1 MITSSPQWAGVGSA
15 ARGAAVL
22 RPAHR
27 EPPPPPR
34 HQPRCHQGHPQP
46 DGLSTGRVDLMA
58 YTVNAKRWE
67 HGWEL
72 HIDGIGVTQSRLLS
86 DAEAMVRDYLAADE
100 ISDAETAEVTIH
112 PDLGGLADLIHAVRA
127 QTEGAQIAQ
136 QEAAR
141 AARNLVAQLRQ
152 AGLSVADTATVLGVT
167 KGRVSQLVS
176 H

>member
-1 MITSSPQWAGVGSA
+1 
-15 ARGAAVL
+15 
-22 RPAHR
+22 
-27 EPPPPPR
+27 
-34 HQPRCHQGHPQP
+34 
-46 DGLSTGRVDLMA
+46 MA
-58 YTVNAKRWE
+58 YTVSAKRWE

-72 HIDGIGVTQSRLLS
+72 NVDGIGVTQSRLLS

-100 ISDAETAEVTIH
+100 NSDAETAEVTIH
-112 PDLGGLADLIHAVRA
+112 PDLGDLEDLIHTVRA

-136 QEAAR
+136 QEAAK
-141 AARNLVAQLRQ
+141 AARDLVSQLRR

>member
-1 MITSSPQWAGVGSA
+1 M
-15 ARGAAVL
+15 
-22 RPAHR
+22 
-27 EPPPPPR
+27 
-34 HQPRCHQGHPQP
+34 
-46 DGLSTGRVDLMA
+46 DLMA
-58 YTVNAKRWE
+58 YHVIAKRWE

-86 DAEAMVRDYLAADE
+86 DAEAMVRDYLAADD

-112 PDLGGLADLIHAVRA
+112 PELGGLEDLILAVRA

-141 AARNLVAQLRQ
+141 AARDLVARLRQ
-152 AGLSVADTATVLGVT
+152 AGLSVADTAAVLGVT
-167 KGRVSQLVS
+167 KGRVSQLIS

>member
-1 MITSSPQWAGVGSA
+1 M
-15 ARGAAVL
+15 
-22 RPAHR
+22 
-27 EPPPPPR
+27 
-34 HQPRCHQGHPQP
+34 
-46 DGLSTGRVDLMA
+46 DLMA
-58 YTVNAKRWE
+58 YTVTAKRWE

-86 DAEAMVRDYLAADE
+86 DAEAMVRDYLAADDVA
-100 ISDAETAEVTIH
+100 DAETAAVTIR
-112 PDLGGLADLIHAVRA
+112 PDLGGLEDLVLAVRA

-136 QEAAR
+136 QEAAK
-141 AARNLVAQLRQ
+141 AARNLVAQLRH

>member
-1 MITSSPQWAGVGSA
+1 MVYHVI
-15 ARGAAVL
+15 
-22 RPAHR
+22 
-27 EPPPPPR
+27 
-34 HQPRCHQGHPQP
+34 
-46 DGLSTGRVDLMA
+46 
-58 YTVNAKRWE
+58 AKRWE

-86 DAEAMVRDYLAADE
+86 DAEAMVRDYLAADD

-112 PDLGGLADLIHAVRA
+112 PDLGGLEDLIPAVRA

-141 AARNLVAQLRQ
+141 AARDLVARLRQ
-152 AGLSVADTATVLGVT
+152 AGLSVADTAAVLGVT

-176 H
+176 Q

>member
-1 MITSSPQWAGVGSA
+1 
-15 ARGAAVL
+15 
-22 RPAHR
+22 
-27 EPPPPPR
+27 
-34 HQPRCHQGHPQP
+34 
-46 DGLSTGRVDLMA
+46 MA
-58 YTVNAKRWE
+58 YNGIAKRWG

-86 DAEAMVRDYLAADE
+86 DAEGMVRDYLAADD

-112 PDLGGLADLIHAVRA
+112 PDLGGLEDLIHAVRA
-127 QTEGAQIAQ
+127 QTERAQIAQ
-136 QEAAR
+136 RDAAR

>member
-1 MITSSPQWAGVGSA
+1 M
-15 ARGAAVL
+15 
-22 RPAHR
+22 
-27 EPPPPPR
+27 
-34 HQPRCHQGHPQP
+34 
-46 DGLSTGRVDLMA
+46 DLMA
-58 YTVNAKRWE
+58 YTVSAKRWE

-72 HIDGIGVTQSRLLS
+72 NIDGIGVTQSRLLS

-100 ISDAETAEVTIH
+100 NSDAETAEVTIH
-112 PDLGGLADLIHAVRA
+112 PDLGGLEDLIRTVRA

-136 QEAAR
+136 QEAAK
-141 AARNLVAQLRQ
+141 AARDLVSQLRR

>member
-1 MITSSPQWAGVGSA
+1 
-15 ARGAAVL
+15 
-22 RPAHR
+22 
-27 EPPPPPR
+27 
-34 HQPRCHQGHPQP
+34 
-46 DGLSTGRVDLMA
+46 MA
-58 YTVNAKRWE
+58 YNVIAKRWE

-86 DAEAMVRDYLAADE
+86 DAEGMVRDYLAADD

-112 PDLGGLADLIHAVRA
+112 PDLGGLEDLIDAVRA
-127 QTEGAQIAQ
+127 QTERAQIAQ
-136 QEAAR
+136 RDAAR

>member
-1 MITSSPQWAGVGSA
+1 
-15 ARGAAVL
+15 
-22 RPAHR
+22 
-27 EPPPPPR
+27 
-34 HQPRCHQGHPQP
+34 
-46 DGLSTGRVDLMA
+46 MA
-58 YTVNAKRWE
+58 YTVTAKQWE

-86 DAEAMVRDYLAADE
+86 DAEGMVRDYLAADD

-112 PDLGGLADLIHAVRA
+112 PDLGGLEDLIHAVRA

-136 QEAAR
+136 QEAAK
-141 AARNLVAQLRQ
+141 AARNLVAQLRH

>member
-1 MITSSPQWAGVGSA
+1 M
-15 ARGAAVL
+15 
-22 RPAHR
+22 
-27 EPPPPPR
+27 
-34 HQPRCHQGHPQP
+34 
-46 DGLSTGRVDLMA
+46 DLMA
-58 YTVNAKRWE
+58 YTVTAKRWE

-86 DAEAMVRDYLAADE
+86 DAEAMVRDYLAADD
-100 ISDAETAEVTIH
+100 ISDAETAEVTIR
-112 PDLGGLADLIHAVRA
+112 PDLGGLEDLILAVRA

-136 QEAAR
+136 QEAAK
-141 AARNLVAQLRQ
+141 AARNLVARLRQ